1 MPQAIPQRD
10 SMVDMV
16 PKKDPVTGL
25 ITFVQELP
33 MVTVSAIEAAKILA
47 EPQPA
52 KTAIT
57 AANSPDSKD
66 DVAGY
71 DYDPYGVS
79 DAGGYNQYTDIHTPY
94 IPFHNYRQIHVTL
107 DAAYK
112 GYNSTRPLPNVP
124 PLWGD
129 VQHYWNFGVF
139 VGYGV
144 YELIR
149 VFGGLIIAAITLYA
163 TSKGI
168 VA

>member
-1 MPQAIPQRD
+1 MAY
-10 SMVDMV
+10 MV

-25 ITFVQELP
+25 ITFVQESSF
-33 MVTVSAIEAAKILA
+33 VAISAIEAAKILT
-47 EPQPA
+47 ERQPP

-79 DAGGYNQYTDIHTPY
+79 DAGGFNQYTDIHNPS

-107 DAAYK
+107 DAAFK
-112 GYNSTRPLPNVP
+112 GYNSTRPLPTVP

-129 VQHYWNFGVF
+129 VQHYWNFGIF

-149 VFGGLIIAAITLYA
+149 VFGGIVVAGITLYFA
-163 TSKGI
+163 SKGI